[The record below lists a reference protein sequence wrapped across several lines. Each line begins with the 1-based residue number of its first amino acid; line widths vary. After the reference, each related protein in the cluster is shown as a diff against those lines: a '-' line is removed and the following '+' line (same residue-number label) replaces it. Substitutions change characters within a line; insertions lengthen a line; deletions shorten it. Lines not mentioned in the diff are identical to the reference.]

1 MSPRAAWRLETLGF
15 KQVYDYVDGK
25 KDWFEAGLR
34 LEGTVEK
41 ATWLGDRVRR
51 EVPVGRM
58 ADTVG
63 ELAARAHA
71 AGWDEAVITNEAG
84 TVLGW
89 LGAESLSES
98 PSGRAEDAMLEGP
111 VTFRPSKTLGE
122 TAAWMDENRIN
133 SVLVT
138 SPDGALIGVARRA
151 DLD

>member
-15 KQVYDYVDGK
+15 KDVYDYVDGK
-25 KDWFEAGLR
+25 KDWFESGLP
-34 LEGTVEK
+34 LEGEVAT
-41 ATWLGDRVRR
+41 ATWLGQRARR

-58 ADTVG
+58 ADTIG
-63 ELAARAHA
+63 ELAARARS
-71 AGWDEAVITNEAG
+71 AGWDQAVITNEAG

-89 LGAESLSES
+89 LDSESLSAAPTS
-98 PSGRAEDAMLEGP
+98 RAEDAMLEGP
-111 VTFRPSKTLGE
+111 VTFRPSKTLEE

-138 SPDGALIGVARRA
+138 SPDGVLIGVARRA